1 MGLDLGTINDSKFA
15 PDQLSPG
22 KRSFRDKMA
31 VLCSFFSFLLVVASL
46 VVGTTRSQ
54 SLIFDEEFETLNLS
68 RWQHEITLGGGGN
81 WEFELYSNNR
91 TNSYVKDGVLYIHPT
106 FLADDIGEAN
116 VKSGY
121 RMDVWGSVPG
131 DYCTS
136 NQFYGCTRTS
146 GDGGNYLNPIKSAK
160 LRTVQSFSF
169 KYGRVEIRAKLP
181 RGDWLWPAFWL
192 LPRENQYGDWPASGE
207 IDIMESRGNPPSY
220 QPGGYDTFGSTLHW
234 GPAWNEDMWSKT
246 HAVKKGVDL
255 TADFHTYGLV
265 WNASYIGT
273 YLDSPDNKVLDFKI
287 AESFWTLGGWPSP
300 PWTNPWENG
309 ENSAPFDREF
319 FLIINLAA
327 GGTNGYFPDGFGKP
341 WSDSDPHAVNAF
353 WDANAQWSSTWTQP
367 LAVESVKVWNDT
379 TAGARSATR
388 AFGNEV

>member
-1 MGLDLGTINDSKFA
+1 MAGLRIVFTPLLIAVLGTGI
-15 PDQLSPG
+15 
-22 KRSFRDKMA
+22 
-31 VLCSFFSFLLVVASL
+31 V
-46 VVGTTRSQ
+46 RSQ
-54 SLIFDEEFETLNLS
+54 SLIFDEEFQTLNLS

-91 TNSYVKDGVLYIHPT
+91 TNSYVRDGVLYIQPT
-106 FLADDIGEAN
+106 FLADDIGDAN

-121 RMDVWGSVPG
+121 MMDLWGSVPG

-136 NQFYGCTRTS
+136 NKFYGCTRTS
-146 GDGGNYLNPIKSAK
+146 GVGGNYLNPIKSAK

-246 HAVKKGVDL
+246 HAEKKGVDL

-265 WNASYIGT
+265 WNSTYIGI
-273 YLDSPDNKVLDFKI
+273 YLSRFARQQSPGFQHIRVVLDAGRLAIPSVDKSMGQRKEQRTVRSRVFHHHQSCRGWNERLFPRRVRE
-287 AESFWTLGGWPSP
+287 ALVGQRPARRQRVLGLG
-300 PWTNPWENG
+300 
-309 ENSAPFDREF
+309 
-319 FLIINLAA
+319 
-327 GGTNGYFPDGFGKP
+327 
-341 WSDSDPHAVNAF
+341 DS
-353 WDANAQWSSTWTQP
+353 
-367 LAVESVKVWNDT
+367 VELDVD
-379 TAGARSATR
+379 SATR
-388 AFGNEV
+388 RRVCQSLE

>member
-1 MGLDLGTINDSKFA
+1 
-15 PDQLSPG
+15 
-22 KRSFRDKMA
+22 MA
-31 VLCSFFSFLLVVASL
+31 VLCSFSAFLLVVASL

-91 TNSYVKDGVLYIHPT
+91 TNSHVKDGVLYIHPT

-265 WNASYIGT
+265 WNSSYIGT

-287 AESFWTLGGWPSP
+287 AESFWSLGGWPSP

-341 WSDSDPHAVNAF
+341 WSDGDPHAVNAF

-379 TAGARSATR
+379 TTGARSATR